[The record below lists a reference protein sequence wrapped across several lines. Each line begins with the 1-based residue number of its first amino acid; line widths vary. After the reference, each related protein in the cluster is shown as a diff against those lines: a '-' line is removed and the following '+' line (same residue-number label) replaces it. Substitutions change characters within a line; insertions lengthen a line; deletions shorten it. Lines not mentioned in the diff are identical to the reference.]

1 VSEPHDSGRNFDAAP
16 MQALYSKNEIK
27 LTKELGLFFIV
38 TFTIEI
44 VTAFVTVFVTLKKSC
59 VSSAEPEPHRFTA
72 PAQSKL
78 RSFASTT
85 LH

>member
-44 VTAFVTVFVTLKKSC
+44 VTAFVTVFVTLKKKLC
-59 VSSAEPEPHRFTA
+59 IKCRTGASSLYGSGSIEIA
-72 PAQSKL
+72 
-78 RSFASTT
+78 
-85 LH
+85 